1 MNKRYPEKMRAA
13 YIQKYGKQEK
23 VTVGEVATPVLQ
35 DDDVMVEIQ
44 AASVNPLDLKIRNA
58 EVKFIVSYSF
68 PLILGHDLAGVVCA
82 TGKNVT
88 KYAVGDK
95 VFSRPRDMR
104 IGTFA
109 QYLAVHQDDVALMP
123 QGLSFAEAAALP
135 LVSLAAWQAMV
146 ENAHV
151 KRGDRILI
159 HAGAGGLGL
168 VAIQLAKHLGAVV
181 YTTAS
186 ESSADLVRRY
196 GADEVIDYRTQQFD
210 AVVKDMDVVL
220 DTLGGDTL
228 NRSFAV
234 LRPGGCLVSLS
245 GIPDRHFGEVMHLG
259 TLKTLLLTMYGSGVH
274 RKAKKHNV
282 NYVFMFMRAS
292 GEQLVEI
299 AKLVDE
305 GKLRA
310 PVDREFPLDQT
321 QAALDYVESGKA
333 HGKVIVCAQ

>member
-1 MNKRYPEKMRAA
+1 MNKRYPETMRAA

-58 EVKFIVSYSF
+58 EVTFIVSYSF

-88 KYAVGDK
+88 QYAVGDK
-95 VFSRPRDMR
+95 VFSRPRDRR

-109 QYLAVHQDDVALMP
+109 QYLAVHQDDVARMP
-123 QGLSFAEAAALP
+123 HGVSFAEAAALP
-135 LVSLAAWQAMV
+135 LVSLAAWQALV
-146 ENAHV
+146 ETAHV

-168 VAIQLAKHLGAVV
+168 VAIQVAKHLGAVV
-181 YTTAS
+181 STTAS
-186 ESSADLVRRY
+186 ASSADLVRRY

-210 AVVKDMDVVL
+210 AVVKEMDVVL

-259 TLKTLLLTMYGSGVH
+259 TLKTLLLTLYGVGVH
-274 RKAKKHNV
+274 RKAKKHKV
-282 NYVFMFMRAS
+282 TYVFLFMRAS
-292 GEQLVEI
+292 GAQLVEI
-299 AKLVDE
+299 ATLVEE

-310 PVDREFPLDQT
+310 PIDREFPLDQT

>member
-1 MNKRYPEKMRAA
+1 MNKRYPETMRAA

-88 KYAVGDK
+88 QYAVGDK
-95 VFSRPRDMR
+95 VFSRPRDRR

-109 QYLAVHQDDVALMP
+109 QYLAVHQDDVARMP
-123 QGLSFAEAAALP
+123 HGVSFAEAAALP
-135 LVSLAAWQAMV
+135 LVSLAAWQALV
-146 ENAHV
+146 ETAHV

-181 YTTAS
+181 STTAS
-186 ESSADLVRRY
+186 ASSADLVRRY

-210 AVVKDMDVVL
+210 AVVKEMDVVL

-259 TLKTLLLTMYGSGVH
+259 TLKTLLLTLYGVGVH
-274 RKAKKHNV
+274 RKAKKHKV
-282 NYVFMFMRAS
+282 TYVFLFMRAS

-299 AKLVDE
+299 ATLVEE

-310 PVDREFPLDQT
+310 PIDREFPLEQT

>member
-1 MNKRYPEKMRAA
+1 MNKRYPETMRAA

-58 EVKFIVSYSF
+58 EVKFIVSYAF

-88 KYAVGDK
+88 QYAVGDK
-95 VFSRPRDMR
+95 VFSRPRDRR

-109 QYLAVHQDDVALMP
+109 QYLAVHQDDVARMP
-123 QGLSFAEAAALP
+123 HGVSFAEAAALP
-135 LVSLAAWQAMV
+135 LVSLAAWQALV
-146 ENAHV
+146 ETAHV

-168 VAIQLAKHLGAVV
+168 VAIQVAKHLGAVV
-181 YTTAS
+181 STTAS
-186 ESSADLVRRY
+186 ASSADLVRRY

-210 AVVKDMDVVL
+210 AVVKEMDVVL

-259 TLKTLLLTMYGSGVH
+259 TLKTLLLTLYGAGVH
-274 RKAKKHNV
+274 RKAKKHQV
-282 NYVFMFMRAS
+282 TYVFLFMRAS

-299 AKLVDE
+299 ATLVEE

-310 PVDREFPLDQT
+310 PIDREFPLEQT

>member
-13 YIQKYGKQEK
+13 FIQRYGKQEK
-23 VTVGEVATPVLQ
+23 VTVGEVATPALQ
-35 DDDVMVEIQ
+35 DDDVMVEIR
-44 AASVNPLDLKIRNA
+44 AASVNPLDIKIRNA
-58 EVKFIVSYSF
+58 EVKFLVPYSF

-88 KYAVGDK
+88 KYAIGDK
-95 VFSRPRDMR
+95 VFSRPRDGR

-123 QGLSFAEAAALP
+123 KGLSFSEAAALP

-146 ENAHV
+146 EHAHV

-186 ESSADLVRRY
+186 TSSADLVHSY

-234 LRPGGCLVSLS
+234 LRPGGWLVSLS

-259 TLKTLLLTMYGSGVH
+259 TLKTLLLTLYGAGVD
-274 RKAKKHNV
+274 RKAKKHHV
-282 NYVFMFMRAS
+282 QYVFMLMRAS
-292 GEQLVEI
+292 GDQLGEI
-299 AKLVDE
+299 AKLVDA

-310 PVDREFPLDQT
+310 PVDREFPLEQT

-333 HGKVIVCAQ
+333 HGKVILCVQ